1 MSIKSF
7 DDECPGCRPTMIDVE
22 TGQAFADDSNEM
34 AAVNRI
40 WSATTLAERQAWH
53 RFKCQ
58 NSRSIVDL
66 QIVKTFS
73 DRFETALLAAAGK
86 KGWGA

>member
-7 DDECPGCRPTMIDVE
+7 DDECPGCRPMMVDVK
-22 TGQAFADDSNEM
+22 TGQAFADDSAEM
-34 AAVNRI
+34 VAVNRV

-53 RFKCQ
+53 HVTCQ
-58 NSRSIVDL
+58 NSLSIVDL
-66 QIVKTFS
+66 QVVEDFS
-73 DRFETALLAAAGK
+73 DRVETALLAAAGK